1 MFDIISN
8 WRNSDRMFLQQA
20 YGELVGLIA
29 SEKPNANWLSAKEE
43 INVRGSSEMKLFGAY
58 CCEHVA

>member
-1 MFDIISN
+1 
-8 WRNSDRMFLQQA
+8 MFLQQA